1 MSLLKLKKNNS
12 MGFCNLVQRVGFG
25 LANVAYIVKEVGYGV
40 SNLVW
45 VPGGHSTGLP
55 RLLSPVIFIT
65 ITGLKSGARIGKT
78 VESFASGGWSNPVF
92 YANVASAG
100 LSGASF
106 SLQTVYL
113 GSGVYPAIAI
123 PLYGASQLCSVVA
136 DGIDYTL
143 NLETFFF

>member
-1 MSLLKLKKNNS
+1 
-12 MGFCNLVQRVGFG
+12 MGFCNLGQRIGFG

-40 SNLVW
+40 SNLASKVW
-45 VPGGHSTGLP
+45 VPGVHSTGLP

-65 ITGLKSGARIGKT
+65 ITGVKSGARIGKT

-113 GSGVYPAIAI
+113 GSGVCPAIAI